1 MQNKPVIHINNLWAG
16 YGKDPILENI
26 QLDIYPQDFVGLIG
40 PNGGGKTTLIKVIL
54 GLLAPARGTVEIM
67 GLPVEQGRRFVGYVP
82 QFVEFDRAFPISVYE
97 VVRMGLLNKRRLFNS
112 FKPEDHHRIMEA
124 LERVNLAGLAQQPIG
139 ELSGGQRQRAYIAR
153 ALVSQP
159 AILLLDEPTASVDS
173 HTSTTVFELLR
184 ELNQRVTILL
194 ISHDISAI
202 SSYVKTIGCLN
213 HRLAYHAQK
222 QITADMLQATYQCPV
237 DLIAH
242 GLPHRVLSSHNH
254 EEHIHD

>member
-1 MQNKPVIHINNLWAG
+1 MQNKPVIHIQNLWAG

-97 VVRMGLLNKRRLFNS
+97 VVRMGLLNKRRLLNPFR
-112 FKPEDHHRIMEA
+112 PEDHHKIMEA
-124 LERVNLAGLAQQPIG
+124 LEQVNLAGLAHQPIG

-159 AILLLDEPTASVDS
+159 EILLLDEPTASVDS

-213 HRLAYHAQK
+213 RRLAYHAQK
-222 QITADMLQATYQCPV
+222 QITADMLQSTYQCPV

-242 GLPHRVLSSHNH
+242 GLPHRVLPSHNQ
-254 EEHIHD
+254 EELIHD

>member
-1 MQNKPVIHINNLWAG
+1 MQNKPVIHIKNLWAG
-16 YGKDPILENI
+16 YGKDPILENVH
-26 QLDIYPQDFVGLIG
+26 LDIYPQDFVGLIG

-97 VVRMGLLNKRRLFNS
+97 VVRMGLLNKRRLLNPFR
-112 FKPEDHHRIMEA
+112 PEDQQKIMDA
-124 LERVNLAGLAQQPIG
+124 LEQVNLADLAHQPIG

-213 HRLAYHAQK
+213 RRLAYHAQK
-222 QITADMLQATYQCPV
+222 QITADMLQSTYQCPV

-242 GLPHRVLSSHNH
+242 GLPHRVLASHNQ
-254 EEHIHD
+254 EELIHD